1 MAGNIIHRF
10 RSMRPRMSSTQDNKS
25 LALQASKL
33 QVPTSTSMPDNIS
46 LNKWEDTG
54 FEWEGEVVPS
64 SFERLVT
71 VLNTEHE
78 QSNILLNINLYR
90 RNNVL
95 HLAFTL
101 TGEVWLT
108 CQRCLQPVV
117 IELTDDYNIALLD
130 DESQIRLI
138 NEEQDYLL
146 LEEIVTEQSPER
158 LLPLKKLIED
168 EILLKTP
175 MAPKHD
181 DCEMSVEQFGE
192 IPEEE
197 ETENPFAALAS
208 LKGNL

>member
-1 MAGNIIHRF
+1 
-10 RSMRPRMSSTQDNKS
+10 MSSTPAIKPS
-25 LALQASKL
+25 ALQADNKKAP
-33 QVPTSTSMPDNIS
+33 VSTSMPEHIS
-46 LNKWEDTG
+46 LDKWADAG
-54 FEWEGEVVPS
+54 FEWSGEVEPN
-64 SFERLVT
+64 SFDRLAAT
-71 VLNTEHE
+71 LSTEHE
-78 QSNILLNINLYR
+78 QSKTQLDAHLYR

-108 CQRCLQPVV
+108 CQRCLQPVA
-117 IELTDDYNIALLD
+117 IDLSDDYDVALLEND
-130 DESQIRLI
+130 SQVRSV

-146 LEEIVTEQSPER
+146 LDEVVTEQSPER
-158 LLPLKKLIED
+158 LLPFKKLVED

-197 ETENPFAALAS
+197 ESENPFAALAS
-208 LKGNL
+208 LKGKL

>member
-1 MAGNIIHRF
+1 
-10 RSMRPRMSSTQDNKS
+10 MSSTQDNKPS
-25 LALQASKL
+25 ALHASNV

-54 FEWEGEVVPS
+54 FEWAGEEAPH
-64 SFERLVT
+64 SFERLAT
-71 VLNTEHE
+71 ILASEHE
-78 QSNILLNINLYR
+78 QSNIVLNTTLYR

-108 CQRCLQPVV
+108 CQRCLQP
-117 IELTDDYNIALLD
+117 IAIDLSDEYDIALLD
-130 DESQIRLI
+130 NESQIRLV

-146 LEEIVTEQSPER
+146 LDEIVTEQSPER
-158 LLPLKKLIED
+158 LLPFKKLVED

>member
-1 MAGNIIHRF
+1 
-10 RSMRPRMSSTQDNKS
+10 MSSTQDNKS

-33 QVPTSTSMPDNIS
+33 HVPASNTMPDNIS

-54 FEWEGEVVPS
+54 FEWAGEIAPNA
-64 SFERLVT
+64 FERLVS

-78 QSNILLNINLYR
+78 QANILLDAKLYR
-90 RNNVL
+90 LNNVL

-108 CQRCLQPVV
+108 CQRCLQPIAVDLGD
-117 IELTDDYNIALLD
+117 EYDIALLD
-130 DESQIRLI
+130 NESQIRLI
-138 NEEQDYLL
+138 REEQDYLL
-146 LEEIVTEQSPER
+146 LEEIITEQSPER
-158 LLPLKKLIED
+158 LLPFKKLIED

>member
-1 MAGNIIHRF
+1 
-10 RSMRPRMSSTQDNKS
+10 MSSTQDNKS

-33 QVPTSTSMPDNIS
+33 PVPASNIMPDTIS

-54 FEWEGEVVPS
+54 FEWAGEIIPKA
-64 SFERLVT
+64 FERLVS

-78 QSNILLNINLYR
+78 QANILLDAKLYR
-90 RNNVL
+90 LNNVL

-101 TGEVWLT
+101 KGEVWLT
-108 CQRCLQPVV
+108 CQRCLQPIAVDLGD
-117 IELTDDYNIALLD
+117 EYDIALLD
-130 DESQIRLI
+130 NESQIHLI
-138 NEEQDYLL
+138 REEQDYLL

-158 LLPLKKLIED
+158 LLPFKKLIED

-208 LKGNL
+208 LKGKL

>member
-1 MAGNIIHRF
+1 
-10 RSMRPRMSSTQDNKS
+10 MSSTPETKPSVGSTDNKK
-25 LALQASKL
+25 AP
-33 QVPTSTSMPDNIS
+33 VPTSMPETLS

-54 FEWEGEVVPS
+54 FEWAGAVEPS
-64 SFERLVT
+64 SFDRLAVT
-71 VLNTEHE
+71 LSTEHE
-78 QSNILLNINLYR
+78 QSKIQLDANLYR

-108 CQRCLQPVV
+108 CQRCLQPVAA
-117 IELTDDYNIALLD
+117 ELTGDYNIALLED
-130 DESQIRLI
+130 DSQARSVK
-138 NEEQDYLL
+138 EEQDYLL
-146 LEEIVTEQSPER
+146 LDEIVTEQSPER
-158 LLPLKKLIED
+158 LLPFKKLIED

-192 IPEEE
+192 LPEEE

-208 LKGNL
+208 LKGKL

>member
-1 MAGNIIHRF
+1 
-10 RSMRPRMSSTQDNKS
+10 MSSTQDNKPS
-25 LALQASKL
+25 ALHASKV

-54 FEWEGEVVPS
+54 FEWAGEEAPS
-64 SFERLVT
+64 SFERLAT
-71 VLNTEHE
+71 ILASEHE
-78 QSNILLNINLYR
+78 QSNIVLNTTLYR

-108 CQRCLQPVV
+108 CQRCLQP
-117 IELTDDYNIALLD
+117 IAIDLSDEYDIALLD
-130 DESQIRLI
+130 NESQIRLV

-158 LLPLKKLIED
+158 LLPFKKLVED

>member
-1 MAGNIIHRF
+1 
-10 RSMRPRMSSTQDNKS
+10 MSSTQDNKS

-33 QVPTSTSMPDNIS
+33 QVPASNIMPDTIS

-54 FEWEGEVVPS
+54 FEWAGEIAPNA
-64 SFERLVT
+64 FERLVS

-78 QSNILLNINLYR
+78 QANILLDAKLYR
-90 RNNVL
+90 LNNVL
-95 HLAFTL
+95 HLSFTL
-101 TGEVWLT
+101 TDEVWLT
-108 CQRCLQPVV
+108 CQRCLQPIAVDLGD
-117 IELTDDYNIALLD
+117 EYDIALLD
-130 DESQIRLI
+130 NESQIRLI
-138 NEEQDYLL
+138 REEQDYLL
-146 LEEIVTEQSPER
+146 LEEIITEQSPER
-158 LLPLKKLIED
+158 LLPFKKLIED

-208 LKGNL
+208 LKGKL